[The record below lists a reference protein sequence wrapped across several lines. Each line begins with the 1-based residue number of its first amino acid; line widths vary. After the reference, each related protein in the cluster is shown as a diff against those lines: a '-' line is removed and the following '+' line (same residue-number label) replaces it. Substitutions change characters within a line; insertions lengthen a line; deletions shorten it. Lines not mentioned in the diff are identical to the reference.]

1 MSENVIDPDVVVL
14 QIAERLRDLATEDG
28 RVPFRTGDLRKSI
41 QVELLGKGVATVGS
55 NLNYARAVH
64 EGRPAL
70 VIRAKKKKAL
80 FWPGAAHPVKSVY
93 QPARKGQPFLR
104 EAAEEM
110 EREGYDFLDRYLTDR
125 VSEELAKEIKGKIT
139 LTLKL

>member
-1 MSENVIDPDVVVL
+1 MSGDGLDTDVIVL

-41 QVELLGKGVATVGS
+41 QVELLGRGVAAVGS

-70 VIRAKKKKAL
+70 VIRAKGKKAL
-80 FWPGAAHPVKSVY
+80 FWPGARHPVKAVH
-93 QPARKGQPFLR
+93 QPARVGKPFLR
-104 EAAEEM
+104 EAAEELQ
-110 EREGYDFLDRYLTDR
+110 REGYDFLDRYLTDK
-125 VSEELAKEIKGKIT
+125 VSETLAKEIKGKIT
-139 LTLKL
+139 LTLKF

>member
-1 MSENVIDPDVVVL
+1 MSGDIVDPNVIVL
-14 QIAERLRDLATEDG
+14 RIAERLRDLATEDG
-28 RVPFRTGDLRKSI
+28 RIPFRTGDLRKSI
-41 QVELLGKGVATVGS
+41 QVELLGKGVAAVGS

-70 VIRAKKKKAL
+70 VIRPKNKKAL
-80 FWPGAAHPVKSVY
+80 FWPGARHPVKAVH

-110 EREGYDFLDRYLTDR
+110 EREGYGFLDRYLTSR
-125 VSEELAKEIKGKIT
+125 VSEELAKEIKGKVT